1 MTTTHDVPKTAAA
14 GTALVFC
21 KDAPTR
27 RLILESLHPLAILP
41 EICEEGIVAASLL
54 DKQKFEA
61 VIVDLLL
68 GEEAVLLLRQV
79 RLSRANRTAV
89 TFAIT
94 TGTEGQSSSKQSS
107 SQQSSS
113 QQSSSQQSSSRQ
125 GSSQQGSS
133 RQGAARPDS
142 TFVLQR
148 PLSAAA
154 INQTLRASFGMVV
167 RERRR
172 YFRCPVVIPASVR
185 ARLPED
191 ILCQTV
197 NISEGG
203 IAISVSTTLDSE
215 SALVRFSLPG
225 HSSQLFAETKVVW
238 RGHGLVGLQF
248 QSLAAPQK
256 QELQEWLARR
266 LDETLPENVAAMF
279 RGVGQS

>member
-1 MTTTHDVPKTAAA
+1 MIQILPKSAAA

-21 KDAPTR
+21 KDLPTR
-27 RLILESLHPLAILP
+27 QLILESLHPLAILP
-41 EICEEGIVAASLL
+41 EFCEDGVVAASLL

-68 GEEAVLLLRQV
+68 GDEAVLLLRQI

-94 TGTEGQSSSKQSS
+94 TPTGTHSS
-107 SQQSSS
+107 
-113 QQSSSQQSSSRQ
+113 
-125 GSSQQGSS
+125 G
-133 RQGAARPDS
+133 RPDS

-148 PLSAAA
+148 PLSVAAV
-154 INQTLRASFGMVV
+154 NQTLRAAFGMVV

-172 YFRCPVVIPASVR
+172 YFRCPVEIPAFLR
-185 ARLPED
+185 ARQPED
-191 ILCQTV
+191 LLCQTV

-203 IAISVSTTLDSE
+203 IAIKVPATLDSE
-215 SALVRFSLPG
+215 FAPLRFSLPG
-225 HSSQLFAETKVVW
+225 RASQIFAETKVVW
-238 RGHGLVGLQF
+238 RGHGGLAGLQF
-248 QSLAAPQK
+248 ESLAAPQK

-266 LDETLPENVAAMF
+266 LDETLPENVAALF

>member
-1 MTTTHDVPKTAAA
+1 MMQVLPKSAAA

-21 KDAPTR
+21 KDPPTR
-27 RLILESLHPLAILP
+27 QLILESLHPLAILP
-41 EICEEGIVAASLL
+41 EICEDGVVAGSLL

-68 GEEAVLLLRQV
+68 GDEAVLVLRQV

-94 TGTEGQSSSKQSS
+94 TGTQTS
-107 SQQSSS
+107 
-113 QQSSSQQSSSRQ
+113 
-125 GSSQQGSS
+125 
-133 RQGAARPDS
+133 ARPDS

-154 INQTLRASFGMVV
+154 VCQTLRAAFGMVV

-172 YFRCPVVIPASVR
+172 YFRCPVEIPAFLR
-185 ARLPED
+185 ARQPED
-191 ILCQTV
+191 LLCQTV

-203 IAISVSTTLDSE
+203 IAIKVPATLDSE
-215 SALVRFSLPG
+215 FALLRFSLPG
-225 HSSQLFAETKVVW
+225 RASQLFAETKVVW
-238 RGHGLVGLQF
+238 RGRGGMVGLQF
-248 QSLAAPQK
+248 ESLAAPQK
-256 QELQEWLARR
+256 QELQEWLARK
-266 LDETLPENVAAMF
+266 LDETLPEDVAALF

>member
-1 MTTTHDVPKTAAA
+1 MTQSIPKAAAA

-27 RLILESLHPLAILP
+27 QLILESLLPLAILP
-41 EICEEGIVAASLL
+41 EICEEGVVATSLL

-68 GEEAVLLLRQV
+68 GDEAVLLLRQL

-94 TGTEGQSSSKQSS
+94 TGRES
-107 SQQSSS
+107 
-113 QQSSSQQSSSRQ
+113 Q
-125 GSSQQGSS
+125 GS
-133 RQGAARPDS
+133 ARPDS

-148 PLSAAA
+148 PLSVTA
-154 INQTLRASFGMVV
+154 ICQTLRAAFGLVV

-172 YFRCPVVIPASVR
+172 YFRCPVEIPAFVR
-185 ARLPED
+185 ARQPED
-191 ILCQTV
+191 LLCRTV

-203 IAISVSTTLDSE
+203 IAIKVPTALDSDA
-215 SALVRFSLPG
+215 ALVRFSLPG
-225 HSSQLFAETKVVW
+225 RTNQLFAETRVVW
-238 RGHGLVGLQF
+238 RGPGGVVGLQF
-248 QSLAAPQK
+248 QSLPAQEK
-256 QELQEWLARR
+256 SELQEWLARK
-266 LDETLPENVAAMF
+266 LDETLPENVAALF

>member
-1 MTTTHDVPKTAAA
+1 MMESLPESAAA
-14 GTALVFC
+14 GTALVVC
-21 KDAPTR
+21 KDPPTR
-27 RLILESLHPLAILP
+27 QLILESLHPLAILP
-41 EICEEGIVAASLL
+41 EICEDGVVAAGLL

-68 GEEAVLLLRQV
+68 GDEAVLVLRQL

-94 TGTEGQSSSKQSS
+94 TATQDS
-107 SQQSSS
+107 
-113 QQSSSQQSSSRQ
+113 
-125 GSSQQGSS
+125 
-133 RQGAARPDS
+133 ARPDS

-154 INQTLRASFGMVV
+154 INQTLRAAFGMMV

-172 YFRCPVVIPASVR
+172 YFRCPVAIPALLR
-185 ARLPED
+185 ARQPADL
-191 ILCQTV
+191 LCQTV

-203 IAISVSTTLDSE
+203 VAIKVPAILDSE
-215 SALVRFSLPG
+215 FALLRFSLPG
-225 HSSQLFAETKVVW
+225 RTSQLFAETKVVW
-238 RGHGLVGLQF
+238 RGHGGLVGLQF
-248 QSLAAPQK
+248 ESLAAPQK

-266 LDETLPENVAAMF
+266 LDETLPENVAALF